1 MLCAF
6 VAAALA
12 VVPEDMGLA
21 VIAAV
26 AVFILAFVSVEVG
39 IYILIFS
46 MLLSPEIII
55 GGMSGERTTAGR
67 GVTLR
72 TEDFLLVLLA
82 FAWLVRMAVNK
93 ELGLVR
99 YTPLNRPIGYYTLAC
114 IFATGMGM
122 ILGYVKGI
130 TGFFFVLKYIE
141 YFVVFFMVVNNVH
154 SRSQI
159 QRFTIAMLLTA
170 LVVSLVGVAQIPSG
184 ERVSAPFEGEQGEP
198 NTFGGYLLLM
208 SAVAIGLAFQGTNRK
223 TNYLLGGLVAIL
235 VLPFLATLSR
245 ASYLGA
251 PFVYLTFLVLH
262 PKRRPTMLIALLVI
276 IGAGT
281 VAIPDSV
288 KDRVMYTFEQAEHR
302 GQMRVGGVKL
312 DTSTSA
318 RLKSWNESLSDFTE
332 SPIWGFGITGYKF
345 IDAQYPRVLV
355 ETGLLG
361 LSTFFILV
369 HVLFKETLRIFRES
383 DDPLYKGLAMGLLA
397 ALAGLL
403 VHALGSNTFT
413 IVRIMEPF
421 WLIVGLVIGAGELE
435 KRKVDEVPAEPA
447 ESAPALAR
455 LV

>member
-1 MLCAF
+1 M
-6 VAAALA
+6 
-12 VVPEDMGLA
+12 
-21 VIAAV
+21 
-26 AVFILAFVSVEVG
+26 FILAFVSAEVG

-55 GGMSGERTTAGR
+55 GDMGGERTTAGR

-99 YTPLNRPIGYYTLAC
+99 DTPLNRPIGYYTVAC

-122 ILGYVKGI
+122 ILGYVKGV

-154 SRSQI
+154 SRSQV
-159 QRFTIAMLLTA
+159 QRFAIAMLLTA
-170 LVVSLVGVAQIPSG
+170 LVVSIVGVAQIPSG
-184 ERVSAPFEGEQGEP
+184 ERVSAPFEGEEGEP

-208 SAVAIGLAFQGTNRK
+208 SAVAAGLAFQGTNRK
-223 TNYLLGGLVAIL
+223 TNYLLGGLVVFL

-262 PKRRPTMLIALLVI
+262 PKRRATMLLALLVI

-288 KDRVMYTFEQAEHR
+288 KERVLFTFEQVEHR
-302 GQMRVGGVKL
+302 GHHVRVGGVKL

-361 LSTFFILV
+361 LSMFFVLV
-369 HVLFKETLRIFRES
+369 HVLFKETLRVFRES

-397 ALAGLL
+397 GLAGLL

-421 WLIVGLVIGAGELE
+421 WLIVGLVIGASELE
-435 KRKVDEVPAEPA
+435 KRTVEEVPAEPA
-447 ESAPALAR
+447 ESSSALAR
-455 LV
+455 LI

>member
-1 MLCAF
+1 
-6 VAAALA
+6 
-12 VVPEDMGLA
+12 MGLA

-46 MLLSPEIII
+46 MLLSPEIIL
-55 GGMSGERTTAGR
+55 GDLSGERTTAGR

-99 YTPLNRPIGYYTLAC
+99 YTPLNKPIGYYTVAC

-122 ILGYVKGI
+122 MLGYVKGI
-130 TGFFFVLKYIE
+130 TGFFFVLKYVE
-141 YFVVFFMVVNNVH
+141 YFVVFFMVVNNIN

-170 LVVSLVGVAQIPSG
+170 LVVSVIGVAQIPSG

-208 SAVAIGLAFQGTNRK
+208 SAVAAGLAFQGTSRK
-223 TNYLLGGLVAIL
+223 ANYLLGGLVVFL
-235 VLPFLATLSR
+235 VLPFLS
-245 ASYLGA
+245 A
-251 PFVYLTFLVLH
+251 PFVYLTFFMLH
-262 PKRRPTMLIALLVI
+262 PKRRSTMLIALLVI
-276 IGAGT
+276 IGVGT

-288 KDRVMYTFEQAEHR
+288 KDRVLYTFEQAEHHK
-302 GQMRVGGVKL
+302 QLRVGGVKL

-318 RLKSWNESLSDFTE
+318 RLESWRSSLSDFTE
-332 SPIWGFGITGYKF
+332 SPIWGFGVTGYKF

-355 ETGLLG
+355 ETGLFG
-361 LSTFFILV
+361 LSMFFILI

-383 DDPLYKGLAMGLLA
+383 ADPLYRGLAMGLLA

-435 KRKVDEVPAEPA
+435 KRKVDEVPVEPA

>member
-1 MLCAF
+1 
-6 VAAALA
+6 
-12 VVPEDMGLA
+12 MGLA

-55 GGMSGERTTAGR
+55 GDLSGERTTAGR

-99 YTPLNRPIGYYTLAC
+99 YTPLNRPIAYYTVAC

-122 ILGYVKGI
+122 MLGYVKGI
-130 TGFFFVLKYIE
+130 TGFFFVLKYVE
-141 YFVVFFMVVNNVH
+141 YFVVFFMVVNNIH

-159 QRFTIAMLLTA
+159 VRFTIAMLLTA
-170 LVVSLVGVAQIPSG
+170 LVVSVIGVAQIPSG

-208 SAVAIGLAFQGTNRK
+208 SAIATGLAFQGTNRK
-223 TNYLLGGLVAIL
+223 ANYLLGGLVVFL

-245 ASYLGA
+245 ASYLSA
-251 PFVYLTFLVLH
+251 PFVYLTFFMLH

-276 IGAGT
+276 IGVGT

-288 KDRVMYTFEQAEHR
+288 KDRVMYTFEQAEHHA
-302 GQMRVGGVKL
+302 QLRVGGVKL

-318 RLKSWNESLSDFTE
+318 RLESWRSSLSDFTE
-332 SPIWGFGITGYKF
+332 SPIWGFGVTGYKF

-361 LSTFFILV
+361 LSMFFILV

-383 DDPLYKGLAMGLLA
+383 ADPLYRGLAMGLLA

-421 WLIVGLVIGAGELE
+421 WLIVGLVLGAGELE
-435 KRKVDEVPAEPA
+435 KRKAAEVPAEPA